1 MGKARTGAGAGL
13 SPPIAMRE
21 FRKRCHSILWRQEA
35 GGKKDKITY
44 DRFKRLVAEFQK
56 DGGMTLDQATV
67 EAAKDFQCLKPLFR
81 SYDVGD
87 YDPHP
92 ESHADTP
99 KPDKRPKAVKCEDK
113 SLSYREQLA
122 WAMSAAG
129 KFLRVGVEPTT
140 CPNDRAFFLY
150 IQAKEQPKEFMQ
162 RLGQVEAKGD
172 TEEEEQRLS
181 KRASKRSVEE
191 IDAMLAEL
199 GESDETLLQAD
210 DMVAG

>member
-1 MGKARTGAGAGL
+1 
-13 SPPIAMRE
+13 MRE

-35 GGKKDKITY
+35 GGKKDKLTY
-44 DRFKRLVAEFQK
+44 DRFKRLVGEFQR
-56 DGGMTLDQATV
+56 DGGMTADQAVV

-81 SYDVGD
+81 TYNISD

-99 KPDKRPKAVKCEDK
+99 RVDKRPRTVRCDGK

-122 WAMSAAG
+122 WAMDAAG
-129 KFLRVGVEPTT
+129 KFLRVGVEPAT

-172 TEEEEQRLS
+172 TEEEERRLS
-181 KRASKRSVEE
+181 KRAGQRSVEE

-199 GESDETLLQAD
+199 GEKHEEASSES